1 MADRAAS
8 PKSRMAPPAVD
19 PWVGALDGPD
29 AALLRSAFVRD
40 PAVRREVEILLERQ
54 PEWVRMLLVGLF
66 ARALRTNSPA
76 CAVGIA
82 LDASLRDARFLAS
95 IPGSQRPQAG

>member
-29 AALLRSAFVRD
+29 AALLCSAFVRD
-40 PAVRREVEILLERQ
+40 PAVRREVEILLECQ
-54 PEWVRMLLVGLF
+54 PEWVRTLLVGHF
-66 ARALRTNSPA
+66 ARALGTSSPA

-82 LDASLRDARFLAS
+82 LDATLRDARFLAS